1 MKRILLTGAAGF
13 IGFHLVKSLISKDYE
28 ILGIDNINSYYDV
41 ELKYDRLENLG
52 IKKEDVDD
60 EIELTS
66 SQYSNF
72 KFIKLNI
79 ADAQTLE
86 GVFSKF
92 KPDIVINLAAQAGVR
107 YSIDHPRKYIESNI
121 NGFFNILES
130 VRNNKVKTLL
140 FASSSSVYGDSE
152 VYPVKEDFD
161 TSKPLSLYAASKKSN
176 EVMAYV
182 YSNMFDIKT
191 IGLRFFTVYGP
202 WGRPDMALYSFTK
215 KIIDGEEIKVFN
227 KGEMYRDFT
236 YVDDIVNGIVTI
248 VEKSSEVQE
257 KYKIYNIGRGIP
269 IKLLDFIKQIEISLG
284 KKAKMKFESLQ
295 PGDVLKTFADTTALQ
310 KDYGYKP
317 IMELK
322 EGVSNFVEWFKDYYQ
337 V

>member
-1 MKRILLTGAAGF
+1 
-13 IGFHLVKSLISKDYE
+13 
-28 ILGIDNINSYYDV
+28 
-41 ELKYDRLENLG
+41 
-52 IKKEDVDD
+52 
-60 EIELTS
+60 
-66 SQYSNF
+66 
-72 KFIKLNI
+72 
-79 ADAQTLE
+79 
-86 GVFSKF
+86 
-92 KPDIVINLAAQAGVR
+92 
-107 YSIDHPRKYIESNI
+107 
-121 NGFFNILES
+121 LES